1 MAGLK
6 RELLRNYQN
15 AGVNHILN
23 VKKGALWMF
32 MGLGKTITV
41 LTAILDLYRSC
52 EVRKV
57 LVIAPKRVALHTWP
71 TEIGQWE
78 HTSGLSHT
86 VIAGSIK
93 IRTAK
98 LREKT
103 DIHIIGRESVPWLV
117 ETLGHYWDYDM
128 VVIDESSSFKSHKAK
143 RFKSLRLMFN
153 KITRLVELT
162 GTPAPNG
169 LLDLW
174 SQAYLLDQ
182 GAALGKNITAY
193 RKTYFYP
200 KPGFFGWALKSQE
213 HAKLIYEK
221 LQEKCFTI
229 KHSDYIE
236 LPEVLVNR
244 IDVVLPPKAR
254 TQYKILEK
262 ELFLAFEDGSNVEAE
277 FAAVLQNKLIQVCN
291 GAIYVDEDK
300 NYNVIHDAKLE
311 ALDSIIEESGGEPIL
326 CAYNYQSDM
335 ERILK
340 RYKNKVT
347 LLDSDPATLD
357 KWNRGEIEFLLCHPA
372 SAGHG
377 LNLQHGGHTLVW
389 FGLNW
394 SLELYL
400 QFNARLAR
408 PGQKNEHVVMHQ
420 ISTSG
425 TVEDRVF
432 TALNNKALTQEE
444 LVEFMKRPIL

>member
-1 MAGLK
+1 
-6 RELLRNYQN
+6 
-15 AGVNHILN
+15 
-23 VKKGALWMF
+23 MF
-32 MGLGKTITV
+32 MGLGKTVTV

-200 KPGFFGWALKSQE
+200 KPGFFGWTLKSQE

-244 IDVVLPPKAR
+244 IDVDLPPKAR
-254 TQYKILEK
+254 TQYEILEK
-262 ELFLAFEDGSNVEAE
+262 ELFLSFEDGSNVEAE

-311 ALDSIIEESGGEPIL
+311 ALDSIVEESGGEPIL

-408 PGQKNEHVVMHQ
+408 PGQKNKHVIMHQ

-444 LVEFMKRPIL
+444 LVEFMKRPIP